1 MSVLSVAPR
10 RAQETSMAMVRL
22 QVSDG
27 VRAYIMASAGNSQGP
42 GEGWC
47 GVFTDGAL
55 TTAEVK
61 HSAGERVNASGKR
74 SWDLPRRPTEV
85 QPIMCGFRWPDGWGC
100 QRWRLSRVGGVLQFA
115 AHGSLIAWMR
125 SGARRAAGLAAG
137 VLPRR
142 ELRWPARW
150 PERCGN

>member
-10 RAQETSMAMVRL
+10 RAQETSMAMARL

-27 VRAYIMASAGNSQGP
+27 VRAYIMTSAGNSQGP

-47 GVFTDGAL
+47 GVFTGGAL

-85 QPIMCGFRWPDGWGC
+85 QPIMCGFRWPDGYLTHAAKAGMFG
-100 QRWRLSRVGGVLQFA
+100 SRC
-115 AHGSLIAWMR
+115 STT
-125 SGARRAAGLAAG
+125 
-137 VLPRR
+137 
-142 ELRWPARW
+142 ELR
-150 PERCGN
+150 